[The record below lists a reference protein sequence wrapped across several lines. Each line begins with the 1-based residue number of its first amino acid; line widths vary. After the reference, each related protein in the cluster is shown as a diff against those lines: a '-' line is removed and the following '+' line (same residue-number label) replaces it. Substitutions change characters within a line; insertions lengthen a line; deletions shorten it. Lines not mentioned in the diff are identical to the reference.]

1 MNFKKDFFD
10 SLFNRRKKAHCKD
23 CQDRTEKNTAING
36 SPNNNSTL
44 LNKTLDVLARLETSG
59 YILDAEK
66 AKLISPITAC
76 RPVDMDCDT
85 SFVCEMYPS
94 LTDAKI
100 EEYSKD
106 FVFDFPVELKELYK
120 HTNGIRLYDRYI
132 NVTGL
137 CSPFVSMNSSEG
149 KAPTPIRYLD
159 NSSNAARAKK
169 FRGDGKLFFAWYQ
182 TEPQMVVYMDCS
194 ATSPIKPVYACYK
207 GSEDVLASWPSFDDW
222 FSSEYDKFAHKYD
235 NGEYKINDFANG
247 LTKSLEFL

>member
-1 MNFKKDFFD
+1 MKRFFSNLFKKRKGEQPRDYQNNAATMPID
-10 SLFNRRKKAHCKD
+10 S
-23 CQDRTEKNTAING
+23 G
-36 SPNNNSTL
+36 SSNNETPVL
-44 LNKTLDVLARLETSG
+44 IKTLDILTRLEAKG
-59 YILDAEK
+59 YSIDGSN

-76 RPVDMDCDT
+76 RPAHMDCDT

-222 FSSEYDKFAHKYD
+222 FSSEYDKFANKYD

-247 LTKSLEFL
+247 LLKRLKFL